1 MTWRKMY
8 KLAYLQI
15 DKNVDMNLEFKQQ
28 NTFYDILNLWQD
40 FMRRILAK

>member
-1 MTWRKMY
+1 MN

>member
-1 MTWRKMY
+1 MY

-15 DKNVDMNLEFKQQ
+15 DKNVDMNLKFKQQ

>member
-28 NTFYDILNLWQD
+28 NTFYGILNLWQD

>member
-1 MTWRKMY
+1 MIWRKMY

>member
-1 MTWRKMY
+1 MY